1 VIPELTLFKTRVSFN
16 KWLTKNHDKA
26 TELWPR
32 FYKRDSDVKSIN
44 YNEAL
49 EEALCFGWIDG
60 ICKSVDELSYTIR
73 FTPRKKRSIWS
84 VVNIRKVNVLIEAG
98 KMKQPGLDAFTKRDK
113 DKTEKYSHERK
124 ASRLE
129 EDHERRFKKNKKA
142 WKFFQLQAPWYQQAS
157 TWWVI
162 SAKKE
167 ETRLKRLDELIK
179 DSSEA
184 RRIKTLN
191 RPVKE
196 K

>member
-1 VIPELTLFKTRVSFN
+1 MISELTSFKTQVSFN

-26 TELWPR
+26 TELWLR
-32 FYKRDSDVKSIN
+32 FYKVGSDVKSIT

-60 ICKSVDELSYTIR
+60 IRKSVDELSYTIR

-84 VVNIRKVNVLIEAG
+84 VVNIRKVNELIEAG

-113 DKTEKYSHERK
+113 EKTEKYSYERK
-124 ASRLE
+124 ASSLE
-129 EDHERRFKKNKKA
+129 ESHEKRFKKNKKA
-142 WKFFQLQAPWYQQAS
+142 WKFFQLQAPWYQRTS

-179 DSSEA
+179 DSFEG
-184 RRIKTLN
+184 RRIKTLI
-191 RPVKE
+191 RPVKG